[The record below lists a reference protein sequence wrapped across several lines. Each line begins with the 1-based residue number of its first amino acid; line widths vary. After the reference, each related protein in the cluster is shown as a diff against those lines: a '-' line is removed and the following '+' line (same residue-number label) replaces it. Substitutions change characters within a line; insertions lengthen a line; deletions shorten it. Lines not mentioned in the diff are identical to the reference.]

1 MTERVH
7 LSTKTANRIRRHE
20 RGISLIEVLVG
31 LVIGLLVSIAAIGSL
46 VFTKSSSSLVGDT
59 ARLQQDASTIMRL
72 IGHHAREA
80 GARPVQNASSGEAAE
95 ANSNVQFDTSYLG
108 YSTSTFTELR
118 AIDGTSNT
126 TDTLGLSHSVDP
138 AIQVRDCLGTLPP
151 NSATT
156 SITNDFSVVN
166 GELRCQ
172 GMSTTASIA
181 GGVEDFQVWY
191 GVHSGDNMRYLIA
204 SDVADWSA
212 VESILVCLRMS
223 GETQS
228 GDAASL
234 AMNGCNGETV
244 AADGRIRRVFRQVF
258 TLRSSGL

>member
-1 MTERVH
+1 MIERLH
-7 LSTKTANRIRRHE
+7 PSSGTAYGRLRRE
-20 RGISLIEVLVG
+20 RGISLIELLIG
-31 LVIGLLVSIAAIGSL
+31 LVIGLLIAIAAIGSL
-46 VFTKSSSSLVGDT
+46 VFTKSSSTIVGDT

-95 ANSNVQFDTSYLG
+95 KNSNVQFDTTYLG

-118 AIDGTSNT
+118 AIEGSSNG

-138 AIQVRDCLGTLPP
+138 AIEVRDCLGTLPP

-156 SITNDFSVVN
+156 SITNDFSVIN

-172 GMSTTASIA
+172 GMSSTASIA

-191 GVHSGDNMRYLIA
+191 GVHSGDNMRYLVA
-204 SDVADWSA
+204 TDVADWNA
-212 VESILVCLRMS
+212 VDSLLVCLRMA
-223 GETQS
+223 GETRS
-228 GDAASL
+228 GDAASP
-234 AMNGCNGETV
+234 AMNGCNGELV

>member
-1 MTERVH
+1 MNKSPRPMPGTVNGLRHRV
-7 LSTKTANRIRRHE
+7 
-20 RGISLIEVLVG
+20 RGISLIELLIG
-31 LVIGLLVSIAAIGSL
+31 LVIGLLIAIAAIGSL
-46 VFTKSSSSLVGDT
+46 VFTKSSASVVGDT

-80 GARPVQNASSGEAAE
+80 GARPVRNASSGEAAE
-95 ANSNVQFDTSYLG
+95 SNSNVQFDTTYLG

-118 AIDGTSNT
+118 AVDGSSNG

-138 AIQVRDCLGTLPP
+138 AIEARDCLGTLPP
-151 NSATT
+151 SATTT

-172 GMSTTASIA
+172 GMSSTASIA

-191 GVHSGDNMRYLIA
+191 GVHTGDNMRYLIA
-204 SDVADWSA
+204 TNVVDWNA
-212 VESILVCLRMS
+212 VDSILVCLRMS
-223 GETQS
+223 GETRS
-228 GDAASL
+228 GDAASP